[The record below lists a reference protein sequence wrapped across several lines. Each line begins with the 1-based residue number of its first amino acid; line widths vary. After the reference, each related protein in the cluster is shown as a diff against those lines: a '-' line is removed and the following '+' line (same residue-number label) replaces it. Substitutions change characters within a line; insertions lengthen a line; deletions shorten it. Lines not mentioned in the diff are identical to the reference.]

1 MKQVNI
7 TYREAYQELL
17 TVAKWTVQML
27 DQNAITYAGNTITS
41 IGFDDFYD
49 WSTAVRA
56 AVALSEIADDSPQQ
70 IKKTHA
76 DVQLPQLKGNGQL
89 LQPCAL

>member
-7 TYREAYQELL
+7 THREAYQELL

-41 IGFDDFYD
+41 IGFDNFYD

-56 AVALSEIADDSPQQ
+56 AVARVEIVEEAQKG

-76 DVQLPQLKGNGQL
+76 DIKLPRLKNR
-89 LQPCAL
+89 CS